1 MWAVN
6 YRNFFIKRMKKKGFI
21 AQNPE
26 KRELLKGNNNKKMK
40 RKKKNLKPNA
50 NNISIYQINR

>member
-40 RKKKNLKPNA
+40 RKKKN
-50 NNISIYQINR
+50 